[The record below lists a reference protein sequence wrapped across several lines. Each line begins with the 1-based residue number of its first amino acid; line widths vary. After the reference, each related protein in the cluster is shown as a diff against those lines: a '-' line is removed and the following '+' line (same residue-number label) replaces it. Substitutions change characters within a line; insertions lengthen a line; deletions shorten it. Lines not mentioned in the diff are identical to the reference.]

1 MKEKKMNFTKLQKK
15 SKKLLSPLG
24 VPVGIKLLKNKDMIE
39 EKKVMPLAKNR
50 ALCQLLKTVAVYEK
64 TRGIYTENIDACV
77 VGTYVM
83 GFAMPPDD
91 LKDRWVKGFAYT
103 DIRFEQLSK
112 QIEALPQNEY
122 EAAIFAPLC
131 EFDRLELEPE
141 AIILLVNSCQSYL
154 ALMGYFDATGNKPKS
169 SFNGHAACEIV
180 AAVIKGESPWM
191 TIPCGGARSIA
202 NSQDDELW
210 LGFNPLDLELS
221 LMRLEEMGLK
231 YPPAIT
237 QMPVSDLNP
246 DHPLTDLLVRET

>member
-1 MKEKKMNFTKLQKK
+1 MNFTQLQAK
-15 SKKLLSPLG
+15 SKKLLSPQG
-24 VPVGIKLLKNKDMIE
+24 APIGIKLLKSKDIIK
-39 EKKVMPLAKNR
+39 EKEIMPLANNR
-50 ALCQLLKTVAVYEK
+50 ALCQVLKTTAVYEK
-64 TRGIYTENIDACV
+64 TRGVYTENIDGCV

-83 GFAMPPDD
+83 GFAMPPED

-103 DIRFEQLSK
+103 PERFEQLSK

-122 EAAIFAPLC
+122 EAAVFAPLK
-131 EFDRLELEPE
+131 EFDQLDLEPE

-154 ALMGYFDATGNKPKS
+154 ALMGYFDATGNKPES
-169 SFNGHAACEIV
+169 NFNGHAACEIV

-210 LGFNPLDLELS
+210 LGFNPQDLELA
-221 LMRLEEMGLK
+221 LTRLEEMNLK

-246 DHPLTDLLVRET
+246 DHPLTDLLVREA